1 MKELDT
7 SCKGWARMQA
17 ALDNERKFY
26 YVIRIDLNQL
36 KYNILDFHKIIGEVD
51 LSDKKLKPYEVED
64 IKNFDKADTRKSC
77 AVFEALKVFIRQRL
91 EKFPFTGPKQTD
103 AFLMHNST
111 LYELYLEDQDK
122 IQDFLNFL
130 QKIIDEISNITGIY
144 DIGIKDYENLKVNV
158 PKNEQLSP
166 ELQYDDYG
174 NFFEVGDY
182 VARSGFNRTSVFAD
196 VVIGRTERSLILLS
210 GGNCHPKNVFVIR
223 KHDGSPVSLSR

>member
-17 ALDNERKFY
+17 ALDNEKKFY
-26 YVIRIDLNQL
+26 YVFHIDFNRQ
-36 KYNILDFHKIIGEVD
+36 KYDITDFHKVIGEVD
-51 LSDKKLKPYEVED
+51 LSDKKINPYVVED
-64 IKNFDKADTRKSC
+64 IKNFENSTRQSY
-77 AVFEALKVFIRQRL
+77 AVSEGLESFIRQRL
-91 EKFPFTGPKQTD
+91 EKFPFTGPKHTD
-103 AFLMHNST
+103 TFLMHNYS
-111 LYELYLEDQDK
+111 LFEVYLEDQDK
-122 IQDFLNFL
+122 IQDLLSFL
-130 QKIIDEISNITGIY
+130 QRILDEISNITGIY

-158 PKNEQLSP
+158 PKNEQLSS

-196 VVIGRTERSLILLS
+196 IIIGKTERSIILLS

-223 KHDGSPVSLSR
+223 KHDGGPVSFSC